1 MVKRSLLRKR
11 FQAKEPPEREALC
24 NGETQNCFR
33 SRIGGLTLGELE
45 ALAGT
50 RATWFLALT
59 HPGIASQK
67 ALDLEGGAV
76 LGVEFVE
83 SAGDGE
89 AECAS
94 LTLKSTTCGLGLD
107 VVALHGIDRLKRL
120 QNGVL
125 LGNGW
130 KIIVEAA
137 SIHADLAGAGDDVDA
152 GYCRFAATRCCG

>member
-1 MVKRSLLRKR
+1 M
-11 FQAKEPPEREALC
+11 
-24 NGETQNCFR
+24 
-33 SRIGGLTLGELE
+33 
-45 ALAGT
+45 
-50 RATWFLALT
+50 
-59 HPGIASQK
+59 
-67 ALDLEGGAV
+67 

-83 SAGDGE
+83 SASDGE
-89 AECAS
+89 AECTS

-137 SIHADLAGAGDDVDA
+137 SVHADLAGAGDDVDA
-152 GYCRFAATRCCG
+152 GYCRFTATRCCG